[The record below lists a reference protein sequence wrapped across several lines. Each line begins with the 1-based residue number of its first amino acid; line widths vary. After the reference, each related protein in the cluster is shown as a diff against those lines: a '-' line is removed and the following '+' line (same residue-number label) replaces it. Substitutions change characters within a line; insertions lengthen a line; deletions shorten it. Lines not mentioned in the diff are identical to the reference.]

1 MSASP
6 DPFDGRSALVTG
18 GAHGIGLATAELL
31 AERGARVLICDLDE
45 RAGVTAAKRLG
56 GHFTRIDVS
65 SFEDNA
71 AAVATAVEH
80 HGGLDL
86 AFFNAGVSTGC
97 GVGEDFDLELYRRAM
112 GANIDGVVFGIHA
125 ALPELL
131 KGGGAIVSTASL
143 AGLTAVPMDPLYAAN
158 KHAVVGLTRS
168 LGPGLAEE
176 GVRINAICPGF
187 ADTKIIA
194 EHVQDFRDAGFPL
207 LTAEEVA
214 EVVYEIVTADNTG
227 QAWPIQPG
235 RDPEPYRFR
244 GVPGPRVAGHE
255 GQAPPPG
262 LV

>member
-1 MSASP
+1 MPSEP
-6 DPFDGRSALVTG
+6 DPLAGRSALITG

-45 RAGVTAAKRLG
+45 RAGVTAAKRLD
-56 GHFTRIDVS
+56 GHFTRTDVS
-65 SFEDNA
+65 ILEDNA

-97 GVGEDFDLELYRRAM
+97 GVGDDFDPELYRRAM

-125 ALPELL
+125 ALPELR

-168 LGPGLAEE
+168 LGPGLAAEDI
-176 GVRINAICPGF
+176 RINAICPGF
-187 ADTKIIA
+187 ADTAIIGPFKSDLEAGGIPIIA
-194 EHVQDFRDAGFPL
+194 P
-207 LTAEEVA
+207 TTVA
-214 EVVYEIVTADNTG
+214 EAAVTLFEGDQSG
-227 QAWPIQPG
+227 ECWFIQPG
-235 RDPEPYRFR
+235 REPGPFRFPNL
-244 GVPGPRVAGHE
+244 PGPRG
-255 GQAPPPG
+255 
-262 LV
+262 